1 MDQLEKTG
9 QKITWAL
16 LGSQS
21 LFSAAMIISF
31 TVSGI
36 IVVELAE
43 GNKQWA
49 GVPGTVLLIGAA
61 GAAYVMGRFMDRF
74 GRRPGLTL
82 GYLFGIGAAL
92 LAAWAVINQSLTL
105 YLLSIIGMGLN
116 RGTND
121 LGRYAAAEA
130 NPVHKRA
137 RALSLVVL
145 GGTFG
150 SIFGPLLVDWAG
162 QMAERYGLPVFS
174 GPWLVAGIFLALA
187 LILINLL
194 LHPDPQAIG
203 RELAALEPETPVDQ
217 ARRRPYREIFTD
229 PRTKIATG
237 AMICGQLAM
246 VTVMTITPVHM
257 HGHQHSLASISWVIM
272 AHTLGMFGL
281 SFMTGWLVD
290 RWGQPR
296 IIMLGG
302 LMLVAACGLAPLWD
316 NVLWLAVALFLLGL
330 GWNFCFVAGS
340 ALLTAVLRPGEKG
353 RTQGLTDALVYIA
366 SGVGSLGSG
375 LIFAALGFWVMSW
388 LSILIALV
396 PVLLVI
402 LLPLRA
408 QTSPALEEAA
418 SS

>member
-1 MDQLEKTG
+1 MDHLEKTG

-21 LFSAAMIISF
+21 LFSAGLIITF
-31 TVSGI
+31 TVSSI
-36 IVVELAE
+36 IVVELAG
-43 GNKQWA
+43 GNSQWA

-61 GAAYVMGRFMDRF
+61 AIAYPMGRFMDRF
-74 GRRPGLTL
+74 GRRPGLSV

-92 LAAWAVINQSLTL
+92 LAAWAVVIQSLPL
-105 YLLSIIGMGLN
+105 FLLSILGIGLN

-130 NPVHKRA
+130 NPAHKRA
-137 RALSLVVL
+137 RAISLVVL

-150 SIFGPLLVDWAG
+150 SIAGPLLVDWAG
-162 QMAERYGLPVFS
+162 QMADRYGLPVFS
-174 GPWLVAGIFLALA
+174 GPWLVASVFLGLS

-194 LHPDPQAIG
+194 LHPDPQVIG

-217 ARRRPYREIFTD
+217 ARRRPYREIFNDT
-229 PRTKIATG
+229 RTKIATG
-237 AMICGQLAM
+237 AMICGQLTM
-246 VTVMTITPVHM
+246 VAVMTITPVHM

-296 IIMLGG
+296 IILLGG
-302 LMLVAACGLAPLWD
+302 LMLIAACGLAPLWN
-316 NVLWLAVALFLLGL
+316 NVVWLAVALFLLGL

-340 ALLTAVLRPGEKG
+340 ALLAAVLRPSEKG

-366 SGVGSLGSG
+366 SGLGSTSSG
-375 LIFAALGFWVMSW
+375 LIFAALGFLAMSW
-388 LSILIALV
+388 LSIVIALV
-396 PVLLVI
+396 PVLLVM

-408 QTSPALEEAA
+408 PTSPALEEAA